1 MSVESIRSRL
11 REIAEDIRRLVGEVE
26 DLLRSAPKAE
36 AVRPAVAEEAS
47 RPPPTPPSGYRLLRE
62 EEYRQLM
69 DVISEARRWFERLKV
84 LEEEVEALKSSL
96 AAAGREPVEGLERA
110 ERLIME
116 EVDLLGEVGR
126 ERLVSRVSRYLD
138 APRSAIYKAIDSLAS
153 KGAIVEDRGRV
164 KLARG
169 VGRMDVKLEEYFT
182 RRLREELGRVPM
194 GRDLEELWIFVEG
207 ELRARLANLP
217 REEALAR
224 AYEELD
230 RLVRLIRVKV
240 G

>member
-1 MSVESIRSRL
+1 
-11 REIAEDIRRLVGEVE
+11 
-26 DLLRSAPKAE
+26 
-36 AVRPAVAEEAS
+36 
-47 RPPPTPPSGYRLLRE
+47 
-62 EEYRQLM
+62 M